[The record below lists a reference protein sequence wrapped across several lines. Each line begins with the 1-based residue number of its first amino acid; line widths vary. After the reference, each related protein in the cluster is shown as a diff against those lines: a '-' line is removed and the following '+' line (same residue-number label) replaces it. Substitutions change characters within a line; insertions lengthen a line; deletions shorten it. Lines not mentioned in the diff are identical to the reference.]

1 MRDLMNE
8 ATVVPP
14 WLHDTFLGYG
24 DPAAA
29 QYLKLPDFVRTVDFK
44 VPLWLAV
51 GAAQLGETPGALLP
65 LTMVVCACLLG
76 RSSAEEIYCQLSH
89 LV

>member
-51 GAAQLGETPGALLP
+51 GAAQLGDDAWCLAASDNGCVRLFAGPFAS
-65 LTMVVCACLLG
+65 LLG
-76 RSSAEEIYCQLSH
+76 
-89 LV
+89 

>member
-29 QYLKLPDFVRTVDFK
+29 QYSKLPDAFVRTIDFK
-44 VPLWLAV
+44 VPLSHTLVGLSCSISTSGGAWLCM
-51 GAAQLGETPGALLP
+51 QFSELYL
-65 LTMVVCACLLG
+65 
-76 RSSAEEIYCQLSH
+76 AEESSH
-89 LV
+89 CS

>member
-29 QYLKLPDFVRTVDFK
+29 QYSKLPEAFVRTIDFK
-44 VPLWLAV
+44 VSHSHVWLVFLAPSQPVAV
-51 GAAQLGETPGALLP
+51 LGFASNLSDVWLKRDSAQ
-65 LTMVVCACLLG
+65 
-76 RSSAEEIYCQLSH
+76 R
-89 LV
+89 